1 MTGFKFVALAAFV
14 GCAMFATVPK
24 APAQIG
30 IEIGVAPECPY
41 GYYDAATWRE
51 SGAFTAPR

>member
-14 GCAMFATVPK
+14 GCAMIATVPK